1 MQWGSPA
8 GSRQEGKDPV
18 NAWGLPQSMGCGG
31 HQEMRSGILPG
42 SGWFRDK
49 FRVALCG
56 GRVVWACRTNQVPGM
71 SGMAGCSA

>member
-1 MQWGSPA
+1 MQWGSLA